1 MRTKR
6 PRRARESASERTCQV
21 GAEHLASRQ
30 YVVGE
35 RFTVADAYLAWS
47 LLLLKRGGVDVNEW
61 PSLVGYLNHIR
72 ERRQVK
78 AAIDA
83 EQEIRKTLAV

>member
-1 MRTKR
+1 
-6 PRRARESASERTCQV
+6 
-21 GAEHLASRQ
+21 
-30 YVVGE
+30 
-35 RFTVADAYLAWS
+35 VADAYLAWS

-72 ERRQVK
+72 ERPQVK

-83 EQEIRKTLAV
+83 ELEIRKTLAV